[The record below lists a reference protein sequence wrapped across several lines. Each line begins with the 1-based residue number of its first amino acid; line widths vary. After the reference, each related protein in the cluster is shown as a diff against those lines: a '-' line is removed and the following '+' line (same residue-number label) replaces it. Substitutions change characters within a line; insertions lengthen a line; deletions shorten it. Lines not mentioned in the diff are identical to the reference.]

1 MKIMSILF
9 ATLFMVALGTTAAQ
23 AAPESAPANHGNCVS
38 GTENPDGPGGRSEI
52 AKDKSECPAPVSCT
66 TIGLV
71 DLDSANN
78 EVTVTGTGPGTAGS
92 ALQCETSI
100 DVTAGDTAS
109 FTYELGEGTDP
120 CGGGVPRLYFLIDG
134 IYYNTIDGDPECS
147 EAAGN
152 TVTYTFPVTG
162 TVTEV
167 GFVYDRGDN
176 GSVTYSDATVG
187 DVEINI

>member
-1 MKIMSILF
+1 MKSVLILL
-9 ATLFMVALGTTAAQ
+9 AALSLVALGATPAT

-38 GTENPDGPGGRSEI
+38 GSEKPDGPGGRSEV
-52 AKDKSECPAPVSCT
+52 AKQKGDCPAPLTCVS
-66 TIGLV
+66 IGLV
-71 DLDSANN
+71 EVNSPAD

-109 FTYELGEGTDP
+109 FTYVLGEGTDP

-134 IYYNTIDGDPECS
+134 TYYNTIDGDPECS
-147 EAAGN
+147 QAAGN

-176 GSVTYSDATVG
+176 GYVTYSDATVG
-187 DVEINI
+187 EVTLNI